1 MERLSDAIRQK
12 HARGNRCEEIDAAIA
27 ALVARKVIEIDGYL
41 LSPVSS
47 TTVEDRRRPAAQVR
61 GGASILPESTIREM
75 NLEGLN
81 SACILA
87 RAVLE
92 TGCLMLYLS
101 HLVRHA
107 VSDPASADFDKL
119 HGFAFD
125 TLVGSG
131 KKAKTFIFM
140 EGHTVTNILTIM
152 EKLDKDLG
160 TPFLGFYEGLSEHSH
175 PNAHGMALT
184 YVETHKACVTT
195 YTDQKP
201 GRVDASMSLAISA
214 LTSAL
219 QIADMANQHWDE
231 DRIAFILSRRRGFMK
246 RGHGH
251 RTFRIRFLDEL
262 MDRSQQR
269 FGMLRPTLRYRRES
283 PGTAPVGCLQN
294 RGPFLRSRC
303 RLEVAV

>member
-1 MERLSDAIRQK
+1 MERLSDTIRAK

-27 ALVARKVIEIDGYL
+27 ALVARRVIEIDGYL

-47 TTVEDRRRPAAQVR
+47 TPSRIADVLQLGTRRRVDLA
-61 GGASILPESTIREM
+61 ESTIREM
-75 NLEGLN
+75 NLERLN
-81 SACILA
+81 STCILA

-107 VSDPASADFDKL
+107 VSDPASAEFDKL

-152 EKLDKDLG
+152 EKLDKDLE
-160 TPFLGFYEGLSEHSH
+160 TPFLGFYEGLSEPSH

-184 YVETHKACVTT
+184 YVQTHKACVTT

-214 LTSAL
+214 LTSAR
-219 QIADMANQHWDE
+219 QIADMANRHWEE
-231 DRIAFILSRRRGFMK
+231 DRNAFILLAEKRIHEAGTWPTDIPYPIPRRTDGSFP
-246 RGHGH
+246 
-251 RTFRIRFLDEL
+251 TTIRDASS
-262 MDRSQQR
+262 DA
-269 FGMLRPTLRYRRES
+269 PTR
-283 PGTAPVGCLQN
+283 
-294 RGPFLRSRC
+294 
-303 RLEVAV
+303 

>member
-1 MERLSDAIRQK
+1 MERLFDTFRHK
-12 HARGNRCEEIDAAIA
+12 HARGNCCETIDAAVA

-47 TTVEDRRRPAAQVR
+47 TPSRIANILQLGARRCVDLA
-61 GGASILPESTIREM
+61 ESTIREM
-75 NLEGLN
+75 NLERLN

-101 HLVRHA
+101 HLVRRA
-107 VSDPASADFDKL
+107 VSDPAGADFDKL

-152 EKLDKDLG
+152 EKLDKDLE

-184 YVETHKACVTT
+184 YVQTHKACVTT
-195 YTDQKP
+195 YADQES
-201 GRVDASMSLAISA
+201 GSVDASMSLAICALASA
-214 LTSAL
+214 LE
-219 QIADMANQHWDE
+219 IADMANRHWEE
-231 DRIAFILSRRRGFMK
+231 DRDAFILLAEKRIHEKGTWPTDIPYPIPRRTDGSFP
-246 RGHGH
+246 
-251 RTFRIRFLDEL
+251 TTIRNASSDTP
-262 MDRSQQR
+262 S
-269 FGMLRPTLRYRRES
+269 
-283 PGTAPVGCLQN
+283 
-294 RGPFLRSRC
+294 
-303 RLEVAV
+303 